1 MTMATT
7 VSPEST
13 QHARNGAQ
21 RAIAFG
27 HVQTIGGLSRIV
39 DRDIEILKMNLVQ
52 LHDGRDGARSS
63 AWERLESA
71 WETVRSELADD
82 SASSP
87 LTGDVSPRNSAAVAA
102 AEVDAPMAVVPT
114 VPLAL
119 RPLNWVTG
127 VLGPAVSSRTRQV
140 VRWSREPA
148 RRVELRTAALKVWSL
163 VSSAA
168 LAGAKHAS
176 NGWRG
181 LEGLVRRQAESLEST
196 WSRLGSDLVTFA
208 QKYRGKGSTNSAQ
221 GDSGEAYGTAC
232 EGRAQARLERAKE
245 TVKSKLALIDGASR
259 PTLVASTMR
268 RLDEPTTSS
277 PDMPF
282 VLKPLPWFLGAL
294 SPVISARTMM
304 MHHGSYYSQC
314 IESANRL
321 SRDHKKL
328 AGKNPL
334 EIVRWAREHARGTEL
349 LATASEA
356 WNHSFYWQCL
366 TPAKKRPSG
375 ELGKALYGMFGDFSN
390 FADKFALAGA
400 THVGSGWLWLTANS
414 RRQVRI
420 LTTSDADCPEARGH
434 TCLLA
439 IDLWEHAYY
448 LDHQNRRREYLDALI
463 DRRLDW
469 EFAEQRFRIVLQR
482 ETPARRK
489 TSSRAGDRKRSRH
502 PKQQRKAA
510 TSRRPLATTPNSMQ
524 RMRFPAS
531 PDLRACRRGDV
542 DATDTTKRGR
552 RTEQTRTGGSNTTS
566 GRPRKC
572 AFDTPLSSRGDAST

>member
-1 MTMATT
+1 MATT
-7 VSPEST
+7 LPAEST
-13 QHARNGAQ
+13 QHARDSAQ
-21 RAIAFG
+21 KAMAFD
-27 HVQTIGGLSRIV
+27 HVQRIGGLSRIV
-39 DRDIEILKMNLVQ
+39 DRDIEILKINLVQ
-52 LHDGRDGARSS
+52 LHDGRYEARSS

-87 LTGDVSPRNSAAVAA
+87 LTGDVSRNGAAVAA

-119 RPLNWVTG
+119 IPLNWVTG
-127 VLGPAVSSRTRQV
+127 VLGPAISSRTRQV

-148 RRVELRTAALKVWSL
+148 RRAELRAAALKVWSF

-176 NGWRG
+176 NGWCG
-181 LEGLVRRQAESLEST
+181 LEAVVKRQAESLEST
-196 WSRLGSDLVTFA
+196 WSRLEGKWQTWKAARSRSAEIEASAGAIEVDSLNTDSDLVTFA
-208 QKYRGKGSTNSAQ
+208 QKIKPADVTHRGNGSTNLAQ
-221 GDSGEAYGTAC
+221 GDSGEAYSTAW
-232 EGRAQARLERAKE
+232 EGGAQARLESAKE
-245 TVKSKLALIDGASR
+245 TVKSKLALIDSASR
-259 PTLVASTMR
+259 PNLATSTMLQ
-268 RLDEPTTSS
+268 LDEPTASS

-282 VLKPLPWFLGAL
+282 VLRPLPWVLGAL

-321 SRDHKKL
+321 SRDYKKL

-366 TPAKKRPSG
+366 TPGKKRPSG
-375 ELGKALYGMFGDFSN
+375 ELRKALYRMFGDFSS
-390 FADKFALAGA
+390 FADKFALAGVK
-400 THVGSGWLWLTANS
+400 HVGSGWLWLTANS
-414 RRQVRI
+414 RKQVRI

-448 LDHQNRRREYLDALI
+448 LDHQNRRREYLEALI

-469 EFAEQRFRIVLQR
+469 EFAEQRFRLVLQR
-482 ETPARRK
+482 ETQARRK
-489 TSSRAGDRKRSRH
+489 TSFRAGDRKRSRH
-502 PKQQRKAA
+502 PKQRKAA
-510 TSRRPLATTPNSMQ
+510 T
-524 RMRFPAS
+524 
-531 PDLRACRRGDV
+531 
-542 DATDTTKRGR
+542 
-552 RTEQTRTGGSNTTS
+552 
-566 GRPRKC
+566 
-572 AFDTPLSSRGDAST
+572 